1 MILASI
7 PKRFISLALDL
18 FLFLILFTTLYLLF
32 NFQFQKITG
41 DLGSGHHYDWNFQ
54 NAFRVMLPDYLSSL
68 DCF

>member
-7 PKRFISLALDL
+7 PKQFTALALDL
-18 FLFLILFTTLYLLF
+18 ILFLILFTTLYLLF
-32 NFQFQKITG
+32 NFQFQKITR
-41 DLGSGHHYDWNFQ
+41 DIGSGHLYGWDCP